1 MMHISPEMI
10 REQRFRVKISG
21 GFDKEEVI
29 NFLMGVA
36 EDMEEVME
44 ENNLL
49 KSELETMRGK
59 QRDLEDIF
67 LSAKQFADEKK
78 RISEQEA
85 TVSLAEARNTAAA
98 MLAEA
103 QQKIDEADQK
113 GSELEDEARARA
125 REIIE
130 ASEQAKGAL
139 EKDILE
145 LKVKRMNLFAE
156 LRSVMESYQNWLKE
170 LGNVDQGRP

>member
-1 MMHISPEMI
+1 MHITPEMI
-10 REQRFRVKISG
+10 REQRFRVKLSG

-36 EDMEEVME
+36 EDMEEIME
-44 ENNLL
+44 ESTLL
-49 KSELETMRGK
+49 KNELETMRGK

-67 LSAKQFADEKK
+67 LSAKQFSDERKK
-78 RISEQEA
+78 VAEQESSE
-85 TVSLAEARNTAAA
+85 TMAEARNTAAA

-103 QQKIDEADQK
+103 QQKIDEAEQR
-113 GSELEDEARARA
+113 GRELEDEARSRA

-130 ASEQAKGAL
+130 ASEQAKEAL
-139 EKDILE
+139 EKEILE

-156 LRSVMESYQNWLKE
+156 LKTVMDSYQSWLKE
-170 LGNVDQGRP
+170 MGNVDQARG

>member
-1 MMHISPEMI
+1 MHITPEMI
-10 REQRFRVKISG
+10 REQRFRGKLSG

-36 EDMEEVME
+36 EDMEEILE
-44 ENNLL
+44 ENALI

-67 LSAKQFADEKK
+67 LSAKQFSDEKK
-78 RISEQEA
+78 RIAEEESSM
-85 TVSLAEARNTAAA
+85 VLAEARNTSAA
-98 MLAEA
+98 MVAEA

-113 GSELEDEARARA
+113 GRELEDEARTRA

-130 ASEQAKGAL
+130 ASEQAKDAL
-139 EKDILE
+139 EKEILE
-145 LKVKRMNLFAE
+145 FKVKRMNLFAE
-156 LRSVMESYQNWLKE
+156 LKSVLESYQGWLKE
-170 LGNVDQGRP
+170 RENVDQARG

>member
-1 MMHISPEMI
+1 MHITPEMI
-10 REQRFRVKISG
+10 REQRFRVKLS
-21 GFDKEEVI
+21 GFDREEVT
-29 NFLMGVA
+29 NFLLGVA

-44 ENNLL
+44 ENSLL

-67 LSAKQFADEKK
+67 LSAKQFSDEKK
-78 RISEQEA
+78 RAAEQESA
-85 TVSLAEARNTAAA
+85 TALAEARNTAAA
-98 MLAEA
+98 MLAES
-103 QQKIDEADQK
+103 QQKIDEAEQK
-113 GSELEDEARARA
+113 GREIEEDSRARA

-139 EKDILE
+139 DKEILE

-156 LRSVMESYQNWLKE
+156 LKSLMDSYRNWLE
-170 LGNVDQGRP
+170 EMENVDQARG

>member
-1 MMHISPEMI
+1 MHITPEMI
-10 REQRFRVKISG
+10 REQRFRVKLS
-21 GFDKEEVI
+21 GFDREEVT
-29 NFLMGVA
+29 NFLLGVA

-44 ENNLL
+44 ANSLL

-67 LSAKQFADEKK
+67 LSAKQFSDEKK
-78 RISEQEA
+78 RAAEQESA
-85 TVSLAEARNTAAA
+85 TALAEARNTAAA
-98 MLAEA
+98 MLAES
-103 QQKIDEADQK
+103 QQKIDEAEQR
-113 GSELEDEARARA
+113 GREIEEDSRARA

-139 EKDILE
+139 DKEILE

-156 LRSVMESYQNWLKE
+156 LNSLMDSYRNWLKE
-170 LGNVDQGRP
+170 MENVDQARG

>member
-1 MMHISPEMI
+1 MHITPEMI
-10 REQRFRVKISG
+10 REQRFRVKLS
-21 GFDKEEVI
+21 GFDREEVT
-29 NFLMGVA
+29 NFLLGVA

-44 ENNLL
+44 ENSLL

-67 LSAKQFADEKK
+67 LSAKQFSDEKK
-78 RISEQEA
+78 RAAEQESA
-85 TVSLAEARNTAAA
+85 TALAEARNTAAA
-98 MLAEA
+98 MLAES
-103 QQKIDEADQK
+103 QQKIDEAEQR
-113 GSELEDEARARA
+113 GREIEEDSRARA

-139 EKDILE
+139 DKEILE

-156 LRSVMESYQNWLKE
+156 LKSLMDSYQNWLKE
-170 LGNVDQGRP
+170 MENVDQARG

>member
-1 MMHISPEMI
+1 MHITPEMI
-10 REQRFRVKISG
+10 REQRFRVKLS

-29 NFLMGVA
+29 NFLLGVA

-44 ENNLL
+44 ENSLL

-67 LSAKQFADEKK
+67 LSAKQFSDEKK
-78 RISEQEA
+78 RAAEQESA
-85 TVSLAEARNTAAA
+85 TALAEARNTAAA
-98 MLAEA
+98 MLAEG
-103 QQKIDEADQK
+103 QQKIDEAEQR
-113 GSELEDEARARA
+113 GRELEEDSRARA
-125 REIIE
+125 KEIIE

-139 EKDILE
+139 DREILE

-156 LRSVMESYQNWLKE
+156 LKSLMDSYQNWLKE
-170 LGNVDQGRP
+170 MENVDQARG

>member
-1 MMHISPEMI
+1 MHITPEMI
-10 REQRFRVKISG
+10 REQRFRGKLSG

-36 EDMEEVME
+36 EDMEEIME
-44 ENNLL
+44 ENSLL

-67 LSAKQFADEKK
+67 LSAKQFSDEKK
-78 RISEQEA
+78 K
-85 TVSLAEARNTAAA
+85 LAEEESSVVMSEARNTSAA
-98 MLAEA
+98 MIAEA

-113 GSELEDEARARA
+113 GREMEDEARIRA

-130 ASEQAKGAL
+130 ASEQAKDAL
-139 EKDILE
+139 EKELLE

-156 LRSVMESYQNWLKE
+156 LKSVLESYQGWLKE
-170 LGNVDQGRP
+170 RENVDQARG

>member
-1 MMHISPEMI
+1 MHITPEMI
-10 REQRFRVKISG
+10 REQRFRVKLS
-21 GFDKEEVI
+21 GFDREEVT
-29 NFLMGVA
+29 NFLLGVA

-44 ENNLL
+44 ENSLL

-67 LSAKQFADEKK
+67 LSAKQFSDEKK
-78 RISEQEA
+78 RAAEQESA
-85 TVSLAEARNTAAA
+85 TALAEARNTAAA
-98 MLAEA
+98 MLAES
-103 QQKIDEADQK
+103 QQKIDEAEQR
-113 GSELEDEARARA
+113 GREIEEDSRARA

-139 EKDILE
+139 DKEILE

-156 LRSVMESYQNWLKE
+156 LKSLMDSYQNWLKE
-170 LGNVDQGRP
+170 VENVDQARG